1 MKHKTQPT
9 FWQKLQYRYEQFIGK
24 GGVSIFLS
32 LLILFVVGFLFVWV
46 VRTIAQLLSPDASL
60 EEGITGLA
68 WRTFMEMIDA
78 GTLDKATDNGSW
90 VKFISTISI
99 LIGLV
104 VFSALVA
111 IITTALDATIAN
123 FQKGRG
129 KVWETQHTLILGWNE
144 RVADILRELIIAN
157 ESQKS
162 ATVVIMAEQEK
173 EAMDDELN
181 SRIDDFK
188 TTKIVTTPAYPAA
201 LAELKRVQAGQ
212 AKSVIILAS
221 CTESASLEDKENSD
235 NQVIKTIMALIAAQ
249 DGQNKIP
256 IIAEIFLPEKRE
268 IVRYF
273 NDNNIVS
280 LDSWNIMGKL
290 LVQTSLTGGLEMVYN
305 ELFGFD
311 GSELY
316 FYQNTWNNVAF
327 YDLAYHFPDGVPIG
341 IKRADGQLII
351 HPNQGTTLANNDEL
365 LILANDDSA
374 IQYQSSP
381 LVSPKKLPISTK
393 KLQREAKRILMLGWH
408 DISHIFIEESIDYL
422 KEGSSFDIMF
432 EDEENISQKLTE
444 LRASLPNFQL
454 NFIEGNPMH
463 LEDLLRAK
471 PFEYDNILILSQDSG
486 EQEAEKIDSD
496 TLMILLLLRKIKRD
510 SAPNAKTKILT
521 QILNSDNQELIQ
533 QTEVD
538 DFLISNKMITKI
550 LAQLSEQPRLQ
561 EVYHDLF
568 SAEGSEIYVKPL
580 YLYLDKNASEQVN
593 FADLIAVAE
602 QRKEIC
608 IGLRLGAK
616 IHDANQNFGIVLNPS
631 KTSTYSLSD
640 IDALIVIAEDEQ

>member
-1 MKHKTQPT
+1 MKSHSQPT

-32 LLILFVVGFLFVWV
+32 LLILFIVGFLLVWLI
-46 VRTIAQLLSPDASL
+46 RTIAQLVAPDASL
-60 EEGITGLA
+60 EEGIGGLA

-78 GTLDKATDNGSW
+78 GTLDKATDNGGW

-99 LIGLV
+99 MIGLV

-129 KVWETQHTLILGWNE
+129 KVWEANHTLILGWNE

-157 ESQKS
+157 ESQKA
-162 ATVVIMAEQEK
+162 ATIVIMAEQEK
-173 EAMDDELN
+173 EVMDDELN
-181 SRIDDFK
+181 SRIEDFK
-188 TTKIVTTPAYPAA
+188 TTKVVTTPAYPAA
-201 LAELKRVQAGQ
+201 LTELKRVQAHQ

-221 CTESASLEDKENSD
+221 CTESASLEEKAASD
-235 NQVIKTIMALIAAQ
+235 NLVIKTVMALISAQ

-268 IVRYF
+268 LIRYF
-273 NDNNIVS
+273 NDTNIVS

-316 FYQNTWNNVAF
+316 FYSNQWNGAAF
-327 YDLAYHFPDGVPIG
+327 YDLPYHFADGVPIG

-351 HPNQGTTLANNDEL
+351 HPPKNTTLSNNDEL
-365 LILANDDSA
+365 LILSNDDSV
-374 IQYQSSP
+374 IQYQTNAI
-381 LVSPKKLPISTK
+381 VSPQTLPTLNKKMQRST
-393 KLQREAKRILMLGWH
+393 KRILMLGWH
-408 DISHIFIEESIDYL
+408 DISRIFIAESVDYL
-422 KEGSSFDIMF
+422 QEGSTFDIMF
-432 EDEENISQKLTE
+432 DNAEDINETLESIKT
-444 LRASLPNFQL
+444 SLPNFQL
-454 NFIEGNPMH
+454 NFIEGNPMI
-463 LEDLLRAK
+463 LEDLLKVK
-471 PFEYDNILILSQDSG
+471 PFEYDNILILSQDAG

-510 SAPNAKTKILT
+510 TSPNSQTKILT

-561 EVYHDLF
+561 EVYSDLF
-568 SAEGSEIYVKPL
+568 SADGSEIYVKPTHL
-580 YLYLDKNASEQVN
+580 YIEKEAANQLT
-593 FADLIAVAE
+593 FADLIAVAQ
-602 QRKEIC
+602 QRNEIC
-608 IGLRLGAK
+608 IGLRIQSQLNN
-616 IHDANQNFGIVLNPS
+616 ANQNFGIILNPP
-631 KTSTYSLSD
+631 KTTSYSLSD
-640 IDALIVIAEDEQ
+640 INALIVIAENEQ